1 MSRNRYTIPFST
13 TCCLIFGFFF
23 IAACGDTMRS
33 EPTLALAAIKAD
45 SSSKSPVPSALP
57 PVLFFSDLTSGPNSG
72 NSDASLGQ
80 TPGQDGALVTIW
92 GAHLGTKAD
101 SQLFCNSV
109 PAARIYS
116 WSQPDSNSYQKITFQ
131 VSHLSTTG
139 INNIIIKSNGLIS
152 NPLPFEVRKGRILF
166 ASAQGSDKNPGSY
179 SRPFQ
184 TLLKSRDASLPGDI
198 VYVLDGV
205 QQKQDDGE
213 GWDSAFTLR
222 GRWCSSEGFPRAF
235 IAYPGAT
242 VTIGSDDRTNPAVGL
257 RSTDFSSGDPCSGNW
272 VFSGIRFRG
281 IGPVALS
288 GPSSNWRF
296 VGNDISC
303 PRSSGSDGGACFATM
318 LASNVKFY
326 GNIVHDAGVVN
337 ASALFH
343 GVYFSTESNHI
354 DMGWN
359 TVARVRGCRGVQV
372 HSSPLGSNYPNSGYD
387 LYDISIHDNLI
398 HDTQCDGIIL
408 DTIDPSKGK
417 IEVFNN
423 VIYNAGQ
430 GPNNPEKT
438 GGWSCIN
445 IRGTTENGEF
455 IGGTVDIYNNTL
467 YACGTFANPPYGNA
481 NAGIFAGGSQG
492 LSVRLRNNLLYM
504 VATISFPTGVPYLLV
519 WNPEKQNLCRQDENC
534 TRVHGANNLFFGS
547 GPLKINSANFSN
559 SRTENPMLRDIGKP
573 DLHLSVRSPAARA
586 GTETPELMDHDGIP
600 VGHGVGFPIGAYAV
614 LGSL

>member
-1 MSRNRYTIPFST
+1 MSKIRYTIPFSAT
-13 TCCLIFGFFF
+13 WCVVFGSFL
-23 IAACGDTMRS
+23 IAACGSAMHS
-33 EPTLALAAIKAD
+33 EPTQTLAAIRAD
-45 SSSKSPVPSALP
+45 ASGKSPVPSALA
-57 PVLFFSDLTSGPNSG
+57 PVLFFSDVTSGPNSG
-72 NSDASLGQ
+72 NGDASLGQ

-92 GAHLGTKAD
+92 GAHLGTTAD
-101 SQLFCNSV
+101 SQLFCNSA

-116 WSQPDSNSYQKITFQ
+116 WSQSDTNSYQKITFQ

-139 INNIIIKSNGLIS
+139 MGNITIKSNGLIS

-166 ASAQGSDKNPGSY
+166 TTAEGSDKNPGSY

-184 TLLKSRDASLPGDI
+184 TLLKARDASFPGDI

-205 QQKQDDGE
+205 QQNRDDGE
-213 GWDSAFTLR
+213 GWDAAFTLR
-222 GRWCSSEGFPRAF
+222 GRWCSPTGFPRAL
-235 IAYPGAT
+235 ISYPGAI
-242 VTIGSDDRTNPAVGL
+242 VTIGSEDSAKPAAGL
-257 RSTDFSSGDPCSGNW
+257 RSTDFSSSDPCSGNW

-281 IGPVALS
+281 IGPVALA

-326 GNIVHDAGVVN
+326 GNVVHDAGVVN
-337 ASALFH
+337 ASSLFH
-343 GVYFSTESNHI
+343 GVYFSTDSNHI

-359 TVARVRGCRGVQV
+359 TVARIRGCRGVQL

-387 LYDISIHDNLI
+387 LYDVSIHDNII

-445 IRGTTENGEF
+445 VRGTTENGEF

-467 YACGTFANPPYGNA
+467 YACGTFADPPYGNA
-481 NAGIFAGGSQG
+481 NAGIFVGGSQD
-492 LSVRLRNNLLYM
+492 LSVLLRNNLFYM
-504 VATISFPTGVPYLLV
+504 VATSSFPSGVPYLLI
-519 WNPEKQNLCRQDENC
+519 WSPENKSLCRQDENC
-534 TRVHGANNLFFGS
+534 ARVRGTNNLFFGS
-547 GPLKINSANFSN
+547 GPLQINLANFSN
-559 SRTENPMLRDIGKP
+559 SLTENPRIRDIEKP
-573 DLHLSVRSPAARA
+573 DLHLSVRSPAAWT
-586 GTETPELMDHDGIP
+586 GTETPEVMDHDGVP
-600 VGHGVGFPIGAYAV
+600 VGHGIAFPIGAYAL